1 MSTSLA
7 DPSFTV
13 SQDVLQG
20 ARVLPSPHCD
30 ARPAGVD
37 VDLVVLHSIS
47 LPPGQFGGDAVE
59 RLFLGTLN
67 PASHSSFADLAGVRV
82 SSHLFIRRD
91 GEVIQFVPF
100 QQRAWHAG
108 KSSWQGR
115 DACNDFSIGIEL
127 EGSDYVPY
135 DLAQYAA
142 LNAVLQALY
151 QAYPLLDRSR
161 VVGHAE
167 IAPGRKTDPGPAF
180 DWARVH
186 NRV

>member
-1 MSTSLA
+1 MSAYHVDL
-7 DPSFTV
+7 
-13 SQDVLQG
+13 SQGLMQG
-20 ARVLPSPHCD
+20 ARFLRSPHFD
-30 ARPAGVD
+30 ERPSGEEIT
-37 VDLVVLHSIS
+37 LVVVHSIS

-67 PASHSSFADLAGVRV
+67 PDAHPSFVDLEGVRV
-82 SSHLFIRRD
+82 SSHLFIRRT

-108 KSSWQGR
+108 QSSWQGR
-115 DACNDFSIGIEL
+115 EACNDFSIGIEL

-135 DLAQYAA
+135 DLAQYLA
-142 LNAVLQALY
+142 LNQVLQALY
-151 QAYPLLDRSR
+151 QAYPHLDRSC

-167 IAPGRKTDPGPAF
+167 VAPGRKTDPGPAF

-186 NRV
+186 NRA

>member
-7 DPSFTV
+7 DSSFTV
-13 SQDVLQG
+13 AQGVLQG

-37 VDLVVLHSIS
+37 IDLVVLHSIS

-59 RLFLGTLN
+59 RLFLGTLD
-67 PASHSSFADLAGVRV
+67 PASHPSFADLAGVRV

-100 QQRAWHAG
+100 HQRAWHAG

-115 DACNDFSIGIEL
+115 EACNDFSIGIEL

-151 QAYPLLDRSR
+151 QAYPLLDRGH

>member
-1 MSTSLA
+1 MTRYHV
-7 DPSFTV
+7 DPA
-13 SQDVLQG
+13 QGLLQG
-20 ARVLPSPHCD
+20 VRYLPSPHQD
-30 ARPAGVD
+30 ARPDPDEIA
-37 VDLVVLHSIS
+37 LVVVHSIS

-59 RLFLGTLN
+59 HLFLGALD
-67 PASHSSFADLAGVRV
+67 PVSHPSFADLQGVRV
-82 SSHLFIRRD
+82 SSHLFIRRT

-100 QQRAWHAG
+100 QRRAWHAG
-108 KSSWQGR
+108 QSSWQGR

-151 QAYPLLDRSR
+151 EAYPRLDRSR

-186 NRV
+186 NRA